1 MTKNSNAAKPH
12 ATLQPAGDLS
22 EDRWALFLSQTAKI
36 SWPELAPLFA
46 RGQVVHVADGLD
58 LIAAAVAVAEDDK
71 NQVAHWMA
79 QQQFGLLDVATAK
92 RWAQGEPNLWAVVVN
107 PWVLVQ
113 QRGADESE
121 LNR

>member
-1 MTKNSNAAKPH
+1 M
-12 ATLQPAGDLS
+12 
-22 EDRWALFLSQTAKI
+22 
-36 SWPELAPLFA
+36 
-46 RGQVVHVADGLD
+46 
-58 LIAAAVAVAEDDK
+58 
-71 NQVAHWMA
+71 
-79 QQQFGLLDVATAK
+79 ATAK